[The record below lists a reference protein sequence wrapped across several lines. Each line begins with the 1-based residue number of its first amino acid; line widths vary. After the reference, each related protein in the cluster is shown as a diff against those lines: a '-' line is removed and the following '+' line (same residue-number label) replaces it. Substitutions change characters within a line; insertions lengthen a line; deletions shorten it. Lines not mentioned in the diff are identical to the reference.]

1 MGLERVLNVA
11 RPAVAGYTLV
21 LPPGWARIPV
31 RHGTAA
37 AVRAVVEETLKQVPK
52 SVPRDTLAPYHAEL
66 EGRLREMARQ
76 ARGRGGV
83 DLYLPVATR
92 SLVPVSA
99 SFVVSEG
106 QMNAPRGSAEQMV
119 AYLAAQEN
127 GERRVVT
134 VDDGAAVRAER
145 VAGPESAVE
154 VAAGSRR
161 VEYMIPVPGEHGRW
175 VFVVFSTLG
184 AGNPDDEMARAL
196 TALFD
201 AIMSTF
207 RWQREPAR

>member
-1 MGLERVLNVA
+1 M
-11 RPAVAGYTLV
+11 AGYTLV
-21 LPPGWARIPV
+21 LPPGWVRIPV
-31 RHGTAA
+31 RRGTDA
-37 AVRAVVEETLKQVPK
+37 AVRAVVEEALKQVPK
-52 SVPRDTLAPYHAEL
+52 SVPRDRLAPYRAEL

-76 ARGRGGV
+76 ARDRGGV

-106 QMNAPRGSAEQMV
+106 KMNTPGGSAEQMV
-119 AYLAAQEN
+119 AYLAAQDD
-127 GERRVVT
+127 GDRRVVT
-134 VDDGAAVRAER
+134 VDGGAAVRAER

-154 VAAGSRR
+154 LTAGSRR
-161 VEYMIPVPGEHGRW
+161 VEYMVPVPHEQDRW

-184 AGNPDDEMARAL
+184 AGDPDDDIACAL
-196 TALFD
+196 AELFD

-207 RWQREPAR
+207 RWRREPAR